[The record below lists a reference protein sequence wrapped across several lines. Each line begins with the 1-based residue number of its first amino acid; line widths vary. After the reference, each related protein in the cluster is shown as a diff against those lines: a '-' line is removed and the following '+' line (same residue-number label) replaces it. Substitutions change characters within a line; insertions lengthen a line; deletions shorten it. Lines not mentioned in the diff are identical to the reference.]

1 MAQTREDMPYA
12 DHNDPFAA
20 PEERERR
27 RKINEFLVAGGS
39 WDEIPE
45 ELL

>member
-1 MAQTREDMPYA
+1 MEDMPYA

-20 PEERERR
+20 PEEQARR
-27 RKINEFLVAGGS
+27 RAINEFLVAGGD
-39 WDEIPE
+39 WDDIPE

>member
-1 MAQTREDMPYA
+1 MEEMPYA
-12 DHNDPFAA
+12 DHNDPFAS

-27 RKINEFLVAGGS
+27 RMVNELINNGAS
-39 WDEIPE
+39 WDDIPQ

>member
-1 MAQTREDMPYA
+1 MAQAREDMQYA

-20 PEERERR
+20 PEENDRR
-27 RKINEFLVAGGS
+27 RKINEFLANGGN